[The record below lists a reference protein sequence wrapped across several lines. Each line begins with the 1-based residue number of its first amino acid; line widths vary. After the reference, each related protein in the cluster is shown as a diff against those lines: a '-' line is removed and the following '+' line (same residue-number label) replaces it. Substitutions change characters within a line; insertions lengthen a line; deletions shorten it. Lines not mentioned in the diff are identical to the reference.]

1 MIWLQVL
8 VSGISLSGYYA
19 LLAVGFALIF
29 ATFRIF
35 HISHAV
41 VFGAAG
47 YAFFVFHRLWG
58 LHFLIAAALAVLIAA
73 AVGWLIDNLLYR
85 PILRRGGSLFSVF
98 IASLGLSLI
107 FEAVV
112 LILTKG
118 QLSKANAAPMQIVE
132 FDQVA
137 IRFYDVMV
145 IGIVAVLYAVV
156 YAWMMRTRTGLE
168 IRALSDNPNLATVVG
183 VNIGRTRSAVF
194 LVASALA
201 GGAGIITA
209 YDAGMTPTK
218 GIELLF
224 ITLVAVIFGGT
235 RNIFLGALAGGLVMG
250 LVTATAGF
258 LAPQWVIISVFG
270 MLILLLIARPHGLLG

>member
-8 VSGISLSGYYA
+8 VSGLSLSGYYA

-41 VFGAAG
+41 VFGVAG
-47 YAFFVFHRLWG
+47 YTFFVIYRLWSI
-58 LHFLIAAALAVLIAA
+58 HFLIAAALAIMIAA
-73 AVGWLIDNLLYR
+73 ITGWLIDTCLYR

-118 QLSKANAAPMQIVE
+118 ALSKANASNMEIIE

-137 IRFYDVMV
+137 IRLYDVAV
-145 IGIVAVLYAVV
+145 IAIVAVLYTVV
-156 YAWMMRTRTGLE
+156 YAWVMRTRIGLE

-183 VNIGRTRSAVF
+183 VDITRTRNAVF
-194 LVASALA
+194 LAASALA
-201 GGAGIITA
+201 GVAGIITA

-258 LAPQWVIISVFG
+258 L
-270 MLILLLIARPHGLLG
+270 

>member
-8 VSGISLSGYYA
+8 VSGLSLSGYYA

-41 VFGAAG
+41 VFGTAG

-58 LHFLIAAALAVLIAA
+58 LHFLIAAAVAVAVA
-73 AVGWLIDNLLYR
+73 AVTGWLIDTLLYR

-118 QLSKANAAPMQIVE
+118 QLSKANADPLQIIE
-132 FDQVA
+132 FGLVA
-137 IRFYDVMV
+137 IRVYDLAV
-145 IGIVAVLYAVV
+145 IAMVAVLYGVV
-156 YAWMMRTRTGLE
+156 YTWVMRTRTGLE

-183 VNIGRTRSAVF
+183 VNIGRARNAVF
-194 LVASALA
+194 LAASALA
-201 GGAGIITA
+201 GVAGIFTA
-209 YDAGMTPTK
+209 YDNGMTPTK
-218 GIELLF
+218 GVELLF
-224 ITLVAVIFGGT
+224 ITIVAVIFGGT
-235 RNIFLGALAGGLVMG
+235 RNIFLGALGGGLVMG

-258 LAPQWVIISVFG
+258 LAPEWVLISVYG
-270 MLILLLIARPHGLLG
+270 MLILLLIARPQGLLG